1 MKEIVKQLFVELLIN
16 IVLIVGIYFLWNWL
30 ITDIFLARNISI
42 IESWGLRTLIQFFI
56 FNYNHGKNK

>member
-42 IESWGLRTLIQFFI
+42 FESWGLRTLIQFFI
-56 FNYNHGKNK
+56 FNYNHEKNK